1 MTSPSAGTG
10 GGRYDRLGDALT
22 GPDGTADPVVYIDRG
37 AVFADPLAEGPAAD
51 AAFSLPLPPPDRA
64 TLVPQLSD
72 QARRATDAKLAA
84 QNAAADNATR
94 QARQTAL
101 EGAQRQSD
109 RRLAQRGVQRE
120 THSVTTAAGPG
131 AASPYAARQAAAA
144 KAVVAPA
151 VAAPLRRPAGRPGA
165 MQGTP
170 SQVAAAGRMDQPAG
184 TQELLDRLRNTSGAE
199 RTLVMRELIT
209 RTRAGRS
216 ASRAAAR
223 QGRSGKK
230 SASGWGCAL
239 IFVALGL
246 IGSGAGQHLVQNI
259 VDLFNGR

>member
-1 MTSPSAGTG
+1 VSP
-10 GGRYDRLGDALT
+10 LQ
-22 GPDGTADPVVYIDRG
+22 
-37 AVFADPLAEGPAAD
+37 
-51 AAFSLPLPPPDRA
+51 PPPDPA

-72 QARRATDAKLAA
+72 QARRTADAQLAA
-84 QNAAADNATR
+84 QNAAADYATR

-109 RRLAQRGVQRE
+109 RRLAQRGVQRG

-144 KAVVAPA
+144 KAVVAPS
-151 VAAPLRRPAGRPGA
+151 VAAPLRRGASRPGA

-170 SQVAAAGRMDQPAG
+170 SRVAAAGRMDQPAS
-184 TQELLDRLRNTSGAE
+184 TQQLLDRLRNTSGAD
-199 RTLVMRELIT
+199 RKQVMRELIT
-209 RTRAGRS
+209 QTRASRS
-216 ASRAAAR
+216 AGRAAAK
-223 QGRSGKK
+223 QGRPARK

-239 IFVALGL
+239 FFVALGL
-246 IGSGAGQHLVQNI
+246 IGTGAGQHLIQNI

>member
-10 GGRYDRLGDALT
+10 GGRYDRPGDALT
-22 GPDGTADPVVYIDRG
+22 GTDGTADPIVYIDRG
-37 AVFADPLAEGPAAD
+37 VVFADPLAEGPAAD
-51 AAFSLPLPPPDRA
+51 AAFSLPPPNPA
-64 TLVPQLSD
+64 TLIPQLSD
-72 QARRATDAKLAA
+72 PARRAAEAKLAA
-84 QNAAADNATR
+84 QKDAADYATR

-144 KAVVAPA
+144 KAVVAPS
-151 VAAPLRRPAGRPGA
+151 VAAPLRRGAGRPAA
-165 MQGTP
+165 MPGTP

-199 RTLVMRELIT
+199 RTLVMRELIA

-216 ASRAAAR
+216 ARRAAAR
-223 QGRSGKK
+223 QGRSGRK
-230 SASGWGCAL
+230 SATGWGCAF
-239 IFVALGL
+239 IFVAFGL
-246 IGSGAGQHLVQNI
+246 VGSGAGQHLIQNI